1 MIRTFWN
8 SSTVQV
14 PLITTR
20 HCTCACCS
28 VGLVLQQEQDSLHR
42 SVSEFEAVMRD
53 LSSGS
58 GLDMSRSSDVVDRSR
73 NGGTAESFYPS
84 THSRQVVGEQLEIV
98 TKFHC
103 DEEHSPTYTSPAA
116 SSRSNLVQKQIERLY
131 GDTVNGQDSHHGE
144 NGKPERKTSGG
155 FFAKR
160 FGICK
165 MKSERNQKVIETS
178 AAANGDG
185 GQMDFKPLKVPA
197 VFRLLRPEFR
207 EQLKQNSCK
216 IDARIVTP
224 EKERIIPIR
233 READTQQQP
242 SSEAAAAPANN
253 NNNNKTPSSAER
265 MIPIRR
271 ESGDIS
277 STPKR
282 PSGFAPKV
290 NGFSSSSGQAKQTNN
305 GAVSTGTGAGAG
317 ANTDTARQEPA
328 PASNGAANGTA
339 KPGVVRKLSPLS
351 PKHLGA
357 APGAEKPAP
366 MPKPEHLKSPPMS
379 PEPRVAAAVT
389 PGPAPPPTP
398 PPPSAAAA
406 AVPDL
411 VAAKVAKPAGPAA
424 PPTPAAGQL
433 HSENGVSSQSV
444 PLLTP
449 DTTIV
454 SPELIN
460 NNQVT
465 TKTEPQ
471 FEEYE
476 GSGVGAGEYDN
487 PEEYP
492 EEFYYDNPPPC
503 GLRERELLCPIM
515 EEDNESTA
523 SGSIVNLAPNNGPVI
538 GETML
543 RSI

>member
-8 SSTVQV
+8 SSTALV
-14 PLITTR
+14 PVIITR
-20 HCTCACCS
+20 HCKCVCCS

-58 GLDMSRSSDVVDRSR
+58 GLDMGRGSDVVDRSR
-73 NGGTAESFYPS
+73 NGGAADSFYPS

-103 DEEHSPTYTSPAA
+103 DEEHSPTYTSPATT
-116 SSRSNLVQKQIERLY
+116 SRSNLVQKQIERLY
-131 GDTVNGQDSHHGE
+131 GDTVNGQDSHNGE

-233 READTQQQP
+233 READTQQQTAERVVP
-242 SSEAAAAPANN
+242 ISEEAAAPANN

-290 NGFSSSSGQAKQTNN
+290 NGFSSSSGSAKQTNN
-305 GAVSTGTGAGAG
+305 GAVNTGAGAG
-317 ANTDTARQEPA
+317 ASTDTAKQEPA
-328 PASNGAANGTA
+328 PASNGAA

-351 PKHLGA
+351 PKHLAA

-406 AVPDL
+406 PVPDL
-411 VAAKVAKPAGPAA
+411 AAAKVAKPAGPAE

-433 HSENGVSSQSV
+433 QCENGVSVQCV

-465 TKTEPQ
+465 AKTESQ

-476 GSGVGAGEYDN
+476 GRGVGAGEYDN

-523 SGSIVNLAPNNGPVI
+523 SGSIVNLAPANGPVI
-538 GETML
+538 GEPL
-543 RSI
+543 LLNI

>member
-116 SSRSNLVQKQIERLY
+116 GSRSNLVQKQIERLY

-144 NGKPERKTSGG
+144 NGKSERKTSGG

-242 SSEAAAAPANN
+242 SSEAAAPPANN
-253 NNNNKTPSSAER
+253 NNNNKTPSAAER

-305 GAVSTGTGAGAG
+305 GAVSTGTGAS
-317 ANTDTARQEPA
+317 TDTARQEPA
-328 PASNGAANGTA
+328 PASNGTANGAANGTV

-351 PKHLGA
+351 PKHLAA

-406 AVPDL
+406 PVPDL

-433 HSENGVSSQSV
+433 HRENGVSSQSV

-476 GSGVGAGEYDN
+476 GSGERAGEYDN